1 MSLLAQLVLALAIFA
16 AGGATGIKWQIGVHA
31 QAELAADEIRASD
44 SKRQIRTNDQAA
56 TRHAGALASLN
67 TKLGGAREKIA
78 TLSGRECLDADT
90 VGLLNDIGDQ
100 PVPAAAGDPAG
111 ASSAVATGTG
121 LRFATDRDT
130 AGFIA
135 LCRARYAEVSGQLG
149 RILDIEDARHP
160 TENK

>member
-16 AGGATGIKWQIGVHA
+16 VGGATGIKWQIGVYA
-31 QAELAADEIRASD
+31 QAQLADDEVRASD
-44 SKRQIRTNDQAA
+44 ARRQIRTNDQAA

-67 TKLGGAREKIA
+67 TKLGDAREKIA

-100 PVPAAAGDPAG
+100 PVPAASGDPADQ
-111 ASSAVATGTG
+111 APAIAVGGG

-130 AGFIA
+130 AGAIA
-135 LCRARYAEVSGQLG
+135 VCRARYAEVSSQVNK
-149 RILDIEDARHP
+149 ILDIEEARHP
-160 TENK
+160 GEK